1 MPVVSWWTTWWLD
14 HSNLLAPDAGGAA
27 CDVLI
32 ADLPS
37 CLDWL
42 TIPAYAALFDRPRDA
57 LSTKLLAAVV
67 RPDDEDR
74 RT

>member
-1 MPVVSWWTTWWLD
+1 MPAASWWTTWWPG
-14 HSNLLAPDAGGAA
+14 HSNSLAPDAGGDA

-32 ADLPS
+32 ANLLS
-37 CLDWL
+37 CFDWL
-42 TIPAYAALFDRPRDA
+42 TILAYAALFDRPRDA